1 MKQVFNL
8 TLAILI
14 LALFALPIMAQD
26 TESLPPEVI
35 AALPIPAVLVGLI
48 AVNNRATEMAKLW
61 LKAPNLPINPSPSV
75 QSFIVLVFSIV
86 FGIASAYLTPDAL
99 TWLGEP
105 FEPYPVAAIVVTGVS
120 VSLGAGAVQYVL
132 ALVNRLSKP
141 S

>member
-1 MKQVFNL
+1 MKQVFKFSL
-8 TLAILI
+8 VLLI
-14 LALFALPIMAQD
+14 LALLALPIMAQES
-26 TESLPPEVI
+26 ESLPPEVI

-61 LKAPNLPINPSPSV
+61 LKAPNLPINLPVDV

-99 TWLGEP
+99 TWLGET

-132 ALVNRLSKP
+132 ALVNKLS
-141 S
+141 SRN